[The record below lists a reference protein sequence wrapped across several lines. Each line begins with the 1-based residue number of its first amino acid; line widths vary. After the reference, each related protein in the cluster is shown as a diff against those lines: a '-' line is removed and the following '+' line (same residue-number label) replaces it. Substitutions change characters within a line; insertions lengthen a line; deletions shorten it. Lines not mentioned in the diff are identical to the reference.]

1 MSKANKELELKVEKT
16 NNIKAVIAQIDANLD
31 LLQKSVNEDN
41 DRLAHYQKINNE
53 MQERVRT
60 EQASL
65 INFEK

>member
-53 MQERVRT
+53 M
-60 EQASL
+60 
-65 INFEK
+65 

>member
-65 INFEK
+65 TNFEK